1 MTGTRPGN
9 SGCTALRSK
18 GMAAASIVGFEAA
31 GFSIQHLAC
40 VVFCHL
46 LSAYGVVMVE
56 RAVERDGD

>member
-1 MTGTRPGN
+1 
-9 SGCTALRSK
+9 
-18 GMAAASIVGFEAA
+18 MAAASIVGFEAA

-46 LSAYGVVMVE
+46 LSAYGVVVMVE